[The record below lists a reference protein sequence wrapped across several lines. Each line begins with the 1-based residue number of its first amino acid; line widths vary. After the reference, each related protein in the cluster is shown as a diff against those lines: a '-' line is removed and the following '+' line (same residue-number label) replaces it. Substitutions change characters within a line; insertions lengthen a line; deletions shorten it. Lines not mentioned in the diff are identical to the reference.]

1 MEARKV
7 TVQVVG
13 TQRLFLDAEAERI
26 KQERTEQTLPG
37 LYSCRNGTHFVVYEE
52 DGESG
57 LVRSTV
63 KIRESGF
70 EVVRTGAAGAR
81 LTFRAGV
88 RCESRYDTPFGRLL
102 LTFDVERVE
111 VCLPQAKDAMAG
123 EADASEADGPGE
135 EWPFLSAKAFYV
147 LETEGRPVSENT
159 IEVRVLGSG
168 I

>member
-13 TQRLFLDAEAERI
+13 TQRLFLDAEAERT
-26 KQERTEQTLPG
+26 KQERTEQTLHG

-52 DGESG
+52 AGESG
-57 LVRSTV
+57 RVRSTV

-70 EVVRTGAAGAR
+70 EVVRTGAAGTR

-88 RCESRYDTPFGRLL
+88 RCESRYDTPFGRLPL
-102 LTFDVERVE
+102 IFDVERVE

-123 EADASEADGPGE
+123 ETDASEAGKSGE
-135 EWPFLSAKAFYV
+135 DRSFLSVKAFYM
-147 LETEGRPVSENT
+147 LETDMGPVSENT